1 MPVVSSVDQPSSA
14 TESSL
19 GRLAA
24 LRIAVIS
31 FFRGLPLFFA
41 SRPGTPLRVLCL
53 MAFDTVHVLRTSR
66 RLSANQLQELAVL
79 LDFGACANDFYDRK
93 PFSYREYRSTRRL
106 LKQSRKDQIVHA
118 YRAHLRQL
126 ERERPACG
134 GDDRMHARGQDYRE
148 SVVRL
153 SLGMLTATALGAET
167 VEAGIQ
173 ATRQAADLDLLFR
186 IVMLCQIIDDVLD
199 YPQDAEAGLPGFLT
213 SPSSVDRALKLTTV
227 AATSY
232 ASRRELSVT
241 PALFPFRLALL
252 GIAALTQAAILYGY
266 GRLILHAACRC
277 FVPVTEKSVSG
288 NARS

>member
-1 MPVVSSVDQPSSA
+1 MPGVSSVDQPLSV
-14 TESSL
+14 TESGP

-24 LRIAVIS
+24 LRIALIS

-41 SRPGTPLRVLCL
+41 SRPRTPLRVLCL

-66 RLSANQLQELAVL
+66 RLSAKQQQELAVL
-79 LDFGACANDFYDRK
+79 LDFGACANDYYDRK
-93 PFSYREYRSTRRL
+93 PFSYREYRAARRL
-106 LKQSRKDQIVHA
+106 LKQSRSDQIVHA

-126 ERERPACG
+126 ERGRPACG
-134 GDDRMHARGQDYRE
+134 GDDRVHARAEHYRE

-153 SLGMLTATALGAET
+153 SLGMLAATALGEET
-167 VEAGIQ
+167 VESGIQ

-199 YPQDAEAGLPGFLT
+199 YPQDADAGLSGFLT

-227 AATSY
+227 AATRY
-232 ASRRELSVT
+232 ASLGDLSAA

-252 GIAALTQAAILYGY
+252 GVAVLTRAAILYGY
-266 GRLILHAACRC
+266 GRLFLHAACRC
-277 FVPVTEKSVSG
+277 FVPVTGNSVSG